1 MLLIFCYIKIILI
14 VLRNLIFVVLMGWM
28 VEVIYR
34 LKIIFLKGEFYIKIR
49 KKIRFMIIIFFFKI
63 DYSLWLKFI
72 F

>member
-49 KKIRFMIIIFFFKI
+49 RKIRFMIIIFFIKI
-63 DYSLWLKFI
+63 YYSLWLKFI

>member
-14 VLRNLIFVVLMGWM
+14 VLRNLIFVVLMGGM

-49 KKIRFMIIIFFFKI
+49 RKIRFMIIIFFF
-63 DYSLWLKFI
+63 
-72 F
+72 

>member
-1 MLLIFCYIKIILI
+1 MFLIFCYIKIILI
-14 VLRNLIFVVLMGWM
+14 VLRNLIFVVLMGGM

-49 KKIRFMIIIFFFKI
+49 RKIRFMIIIFFFKI

>member
-14 VLRNLIFVVLMGWM
+14 VLRNLIFVVLMGGM

-49 KKIRFMIIIFFFKI
+49 RKIRFMIINFFF
-63 DYSLWLKFI
+63 LNRL
-72 F
+72 

>member
-14 VLRNLIFVVLMGWM
+14 VLRNLIFVVLMGGM

-49 KKIRFMIIIFFFKI
+49 RNIRFMIIIFFFKI
-63 DYSLWLKFI
+63 DYNLWLKFI

>member
-14 VLRNLIFVVLMGWM
+14 VLRNLIFVVLMGEK

-34 LKIIFLKGEFYIKIR
+34 LKIIFLKGEFYIMIR
-49 KKIRFMIIIFFFKI
+49 RKIRFMIIIFFFKI